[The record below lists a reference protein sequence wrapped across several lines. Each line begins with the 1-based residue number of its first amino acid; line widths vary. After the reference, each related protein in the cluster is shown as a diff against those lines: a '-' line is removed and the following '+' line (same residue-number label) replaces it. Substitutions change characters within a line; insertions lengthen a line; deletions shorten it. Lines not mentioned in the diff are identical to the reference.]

1 MSWPASNRRASSS
14 STSRLLCALALLA
27 LFITPAGAQSPVHT
41 GRFPAGPNDGIT
53 DVPGVRVGQVTFV
66 EGEGALNPGHG
77 PFRTGATAI
86 VPNAD
91 PWTQNVAAAFFAE
104 NGNGEFTGAHYV
116 EEFGYLQT
124 PIVLTDTLDVGRA
137 YDGAVDWMIK
147 QHPNIGVRGGVPL
160 PIVAE
165 CDDQGFNDIQGR
177 RVHPSDVVT
186 MLDGAR
192 TGQFSRGDVGAGT
205 GMHAFGFK
213 GGIGSA
219 SRVLDK
225 ALGGYTLGVLVN
237 LNTGINNRAELVV
250 DGVHVGRALL
260 HELLPVFPNRR
271 SAEIRGR
278 AADGSIIV
286 IVGTDAPLDPLVL
299 KAIAKRV
306 TLGLGRVGM
315 ISHTSSGDL
324 FLAFSTTRTIS
335 QDDQTGGKP
344 LETDTDRID
353 ALFEATVDATEAAV
367 YDALFSAKTMT
378 GANGITLYGLPWER
392 VQPLLQSGRR

>member
-1 MSWPASNRRASSS
+1 VSWRASKARASSS
-14 STSRLLCALALLA
+14 STSWLLA
-27 LFITPAGAQSPVHT
+27 AALFVLCFIAPAAAQSPVHT
-41 GRFPAGPNDGIT
+41 GRFPAGPNDAIT
-53 DVPGVRVGQVTFV
+53 DVPGVRVGNVTFI
-66 EGEGALNPGHG
+66 EGEGALDPGHG

-86 VPNAD
+86 IPNAD
-91 PWTQNVAAAFFAE
+91 PWTQNVAAAFFTE
-104 NGNGEFTGAHYV
+104 NGNGEMTGMHYV
-116 EEFGYLQT
+116 DEFGYLQT
-124 PIVLTDTLDVGRA
+124 PVVLTDTLDVGRA
-137 YDGAVDWMIK
+137 YDGVVDWMIK

-177 RVHPSDVVT
+177 RVRPADVVT
-186 MLDGAR
+186 LLDGAR
-192 TGQFSRGDVGAGT
+192 GGQFPRGDVGAGT
-205 GMHAFGFK
+205 GMHAFAFK

-225 ALGGYTLGVLVN
+225 SLGGYTVGVLVN
-237 LNTGINNRAELVV
+237 VNTGINNRGELVV

-271 SAEIRGR
+271 SADIHGR
-278 AADGSIIV
+278 AADGSIV
-286 IVGTDAPLDPLVL
+286 VVVGTDAPLDPLTL

-315 ISHTSSGDL
+315 ISHESSGDL

-335 QDDQTGGKP
+335 QDEVAAGKP
-344 LETDTDRID
+344 LETDTARID
-353 ALFEATVDATEAAV
+353 ALFEATADATEAAV

-378 GANGITLYGLPWER
+378 GANGVTLYGLPWER
-392 VQPLLQSGRR
+392 VRPMLQRAR

>member
-1 MSWPASNRRASSS
+1 MTTLMAPAFAR
-14 STSRLLCALALLA
+14 
-27 LFITPAGAQSPVHT
+27 SPIHT
-41 GRFPAGPNDGIT
+41 GPFPAGPNDGIT
-53 DVPGVRVGQVTFV
+53 DVPGVRVGQVTFI
-66 EGEGALNPGHG
+66 EGDGPLHPGHG

-86 VPNAD
+86 LPNAD
-91 PWTQNVAAAFFAE
+91 PWSVNVAAAAFQQ
-104 NGNGEFTGAHYV
+104 NGNGEMTGVHYV
-116 EEFGYLQT
+116 DEFGYLQT

-137 YDGAVDWMIK
+137 YDGVVDWMIK
-147 QHPNIGVRGGVPL
+147 RHPEIGVHGGVPL

-177 RVHPSDVVT
+177 RVGPSDVVR
-186 MLDGAR
+186 MLDSASP
-192 TGQFSRGDVGAGT
+192 GQFPRGDVGAGT

-225 ALGGYTLGVLVN
+225 ALGGYTVGVLVN
-237 LNTGINNRAELVV
+237 VNTGIDNRSELVV
-250 DGVHVGRALL
+250 DGVHVGQALL

-271 SAEIRGR
+271 AAQLRGR

-286 IVGTDAPLDPLVL
+286 IVATDAPLDPLTL
-299 KAIAKRV
+299 KAVAKRV

-315 ISHTSSGDL
+315 ISHESSGDL

-335 QDDQTGGKP
+335 QADVAGGKP
-344 LETDTDRID
+344 IETNSERID
-353 ALFEATVDATEAAV
+353 ALFEATADATEAAV

-392 VQPLLQSGRR
+392 VEPMLSRAH